1 MTGVQTC
8 ALPIWEERRDLARE
22 AADRLADDI
31 AAGRVLE
38 CVGDI
43 VFEAAV
49 APDGDCF
56 GVEAVAEQAI
66 LRGTGARGLRAIL
79 EEVLLNTM
87 YELPSRKDVTRCVID
102 REVVQK
108 KVNPTLVP
116 VKPAK
121 RQRTEKSA

>member
-1 MTGVQTC
+1 MRILTEPQGAIASQYQ
-8 ALPIWEERRDLARE
+8 ALFGFQDVDLSFTDEALREVARRARE
-22 AADRLADDI
+22 RK
-31 AAGRVLE
+31 
-38 CVGDI
+38 
-43 VFEAAV
+43 
-49 APDGDCF
+49 
-56 GVEAVAEQAI
+56 
-66 LRGTGARGLRAIL
+66 TGARGLRAIL